1 MGRLRFDIP
10 QERLNAFCRTHR
22 VRRLSVFGSA
32 LREDFRADSDV
43 DILVSFEEGARHSL
57 FDLVTMQDELE
68 AILGRAVDLVEREAV
83 EQSENYIRRRHI
95 LANEEPVYVAR

>member
-10 QERLNAFCRTHR
+10 QDRLNAFCRTHR

-32 LREDFRADSDV
+32 LREDFRPDSDV
-43 DILVSFEEGARHSL
+43 DILVSFEEGAHHSL

-68 AILGRAVDLVEREAV
+68 ALLGRKVDLVEREAV
-83 EQSENYIRRRHI
+83 
-95 LANEEPVYVAR
+95 